1 MNTLDELERLLKAGT
16 PGPWHVGHNELGD
29 AQGPM
34 SIWPDANMIGA
45 IIARCGPQQ
54 PWQGW
59 YEQPAHDAALIV
71 AAINALPGLIERAQR
86 AERLEAALQ
95 EIADRHVPDQPAAY
109 DVPRVDYLAMQ
120 YSAIRAL
127 ARTALKGT

>member
-1 MNTLDELERLLKAGT
+1 MEDLKKLLAAAT
-16 PGPWHVGHNELGD
+16 PGPWYVGHNELGD

-71 AAINALPGLIERAQR
+71 AAINALPELLDRV
-86 AERLEAALQ
+86 ERLEADMQ
-95 EIADRHVPDQPAAY
+95 VIAFGSRIVANADNTLSHVDWTREQLVEFARA
-109 DVPRVDYLAMQ
+109 
-120 YSAIRAL
+120 AL
-127 ARTALKGT
+127 AKDATT

>member
-1 MNTLDELERLLKAGT
+1 MEDLKKLLAAAT
-16 PGPWHVGHNELGD
+16 PGPWYVGHNKLGD
-29 AQGPM
+29 DQGPM

-71 AAINALPGLIERAQR
+71 AAINALPELLAKLERYDD
-86 AERLEAALQ
+86 ALD
-95 EIADRHVPDQPAAY
+95 EIAAHYNGGITGPGRQQADSMRAIA
-109 DVPRVDYLAMQ
+109 RV
-120 YSAIRAL
+120 AL
-127 ARTALKGT
+127 ETKP